1 MKHFQPFSS
10 RRILQLPIGKANGWK
25 LKRYGIIAKDRE
37 FDLSVAQSALES
49 AIERLPTAGRLED
62 AEGNHGVG
70 FQIVHF
76 AEVAIVSPVFYW
88 IWGSVLAN
96 TFQMRAQWRD
106 TNAFETGVKEVV
118 GCVWEMDIICF
129 ETKSWKEI
137 MLGEDSSRD
146 SSYGSLIR
154 YMECCIPSAESAY

>member
-10 RRILQLPIGKANGWK
+10 RRILQLPVGEVNGWK

-37 FDLSVAQSALES
+37 YDSTVAKSALES
-49 AIERLPTAGRLED
+49 IADRLPIAGRLED

-76 AEVAIVSPVFYW
+76 AEVAVVSPVFYW

-96 TFQMRAQWRD
+96 TNQMKAPWRD

-118 GCVWEMDIICF
+118 GCVREMDIICF
-129 ETKSWKEI
+129 ETKSWKEV
-137 MLGEDSSRD
+137 MLAGDD
-146 SSYGSLIR
+146 PDNSLTR
-154 YMECCIPSAESAY
+154 YMECYMPCA